1 MFDPRCMKLVQLF
14 SQAVDY
20 AKNGIPVDIRNNHP
34 RPSIK
39 SKPDWHR
46 AEVTGARELNYYV
59 SDRALGHLFRNIE
72 LRDPSEPIEG
82 LSTNISGGTAPL
94 EDAITCAVEP
104 LILRA
109 LNTTDDKDD
118 HTAAAAAAA
127 ADGESRAD
135 YRHAKR
141 LHEHYAREM
150 KFICTTHTLVDA
162 PDVRLTEEEVVLG
175 VIVANCT
182 QSRWRSDRTY
192 RMKLHSGDLV
202 GDIYEQIAQFD
213 GGLPTEGQLRAALA
227 RAWDA
232 WCWAQYHQDR
242 DFIESFALI
251 VLGVI
256 LDCLRRLGALPEI

>member
-1 MFDPRCMKLVQLF
+1 MKLVQLF
-14 SQAVDY
+14 NQAVDY
-20 AKNGIPVDIRNNHP
+20 AKHGNPVDIRNSLP
-34 RPSIK
+34 KPSIK

-72 LRDPSEPIEG
+72 LRNPSEPIEG
-82 LSTNISGGTAPL
+82 LPTNMSGGTAPL

-109 LNTTDDKDD
+109 LNTTRDNDG
-118 HTAAAAAAA
+118 AA
-127 ADGESRAD
+127 ADQSRAD
-135 YRHAKR
+135 YGDAKR

-150 KFICTTHTLVDA
+150 QFICTAHTLVDT
-162 PDVRLTEEEVVLG
+162 PDVHLTEEEVVLG
-175 VIVANCT
+175 VILAKCT
-182 QSRWRSDRTY
+182 QSRWRVDRMC

-213 GGLPTEGQLRAALA
+213 GVQTEGQLRTALA

-232 WCWAQYHQDR
+232 WCWAQYHRDR
-242 DFIESFALI
+242 DFIESFALL
-251 VLGVI
+251 VLGII
-256 LDCLRRLGALPEI
+256 LDCLRRLGELPEI

>member
-1 MFDPRCMKLVQLF
+1 MRLAELC

-20 AKNGIPVDIRNNHP
+20 AKNGIPIDIHNNLP
-34 RPSIK
+34 KPLIR
-39 SKPDWHR
+39 SKPDWHK
-46 AEVTGARELNYYV
+46 AEVTGARNLDYYV

-82 LSTNISGGTAPL
+82 FSTKMSEETTPL
-94 EDAITCAVEP
+94 EDAIACAVEP

-109 LNTTDDKDD
+109 LNTTHDKDD
-118 HTAAAAAAA
+118 NDAAA
-127 ADGESRAD
+127 ADRSRAD
-135 YRHAKR
+135 YRHAKQ

-150 KFICTTHTLVDA
+150 QFICTTHTLVDM

-175 VIVANCT
+175 VILANCT
-182 QSRWRSDRTY
+182 QSRWRMDRSH

-202 GDIYEQIAQFD
+202 GDIYEQITRFD
-213 GGLPTEGQLRAALA
+213 GPQTEGQLRSALA

-232 WCWAQYHQDR
+232 WCWAQDHRDR
-242 DFIESFALI
+242 DFIESFSLV
-251 VLGVI
+251 VLGIV